1 MLMIVHMKLYVCTKD
16 FSEPKKNWT
25 SSFLLIGMLQYNLY
39 SISDLKSRSISAK
52 LPQETI

>member
-39 SISDLKSRSISAK
+39 SLSDLKSRSVSAK
-52 LPQETI
+52 LPQATI